1 MNRHLR
7 VVGAATLE
15 AASYEPIDLTEELPS
30 GTTVLEASA
39 GTGKTYT
46 IAGLVTRYVAEGRAR
61 IDQVLAVTFGVA
73 ATSELR
79 SRVRERLVAVRDA
92 LADPGA
98 TADHDD
104 PVVRHLGAGPD
115 EEVGARRE
123 RLAAALADFDAATVA
138 TVHEF
143 CQQVLTTLGVAADT
157 DPHVQ
162 LVESVDDVVDDV
174 VADLYLRHITS
185 VPEGEPALTLGLA
198 RQLAEVATSDRQ
210 AVLLPDLSEV
220 EPGTEAAL
228 RRRYA
233 DAVRAEVSRR
243 TRAARVLG
251 FDDLLVRVRDALAD
265 PVLGPVAQDRL
276 RSRFEVVLV
285 DEFQDTD
292 PVQWEVLRLAFHGH
306 RPLVL
311 IGDPKQ
317 AIYAFRGADVHAY
330 LAAAA
335 AADQRRTLDRNFR
348 SDPAVLQGLQRVF
361 RGAALGD
368 DAIVVREVEAGHAT
382 AAVQPAPE
390 APVRLR
396 LLGRE
401 GHPTNKSG
409 LLATPLARSL
419 VAADVAAEVVRT
431 LSAGLT
437 HTPRGGEPRP
447 LEARDVAVLVPTR
460 VTAELVR
467 DALRAV
473 GVASVF
479 TGTTSVFGSE
489 AAADWVTLLQGLDQP
504 HRAAMARRAAL
515 TVLMGREAVD
525 LDVAGD
531 AGDDDLSARLREWA
545 EVLADRGVAALFERV
560 GTDTDL
566 AARVLA
572 RTDGERV
579 LTDLR
584 HVVEVMHHHA
594 LREQLTLTGL
604 LGWLR
609 EEVER
614 ARSDH
619 DQDRARRLDTDAA
632 AVQIATVHTSKGL
645 EFPVVLVPF
654 GWDLIGASQRS
665 AFPRAHDPAGRR
677 TVHVGGPGSPGFDE
691 SQTAERADEAGEDLR
706 LLYVAATRAISR
718 LVLWWA
724 PTWNTRSS
732 PLHRILVADDP
743 AVPQPLDVSVPHDDD
758 PVRERFGAL
767 AGPGLAV
774 ELVEPD
780 AATSP
785 AAGSSGA
792 VKGALAARQLGRTL
806 DDSWR
811 RTSYSGLTRDAHEL
825 VGRVSSEHDVH
836 VVEDESTGADE
847 LADQPV
853 AEPSTADV
861 DDADAGLL
869 EIPSPMA
876 DLEGGAAFG
885 TLVHGVLERV
895 SFDPTDP
902 LGALA
907 RAAHEVLRWQRSS
920 VAADDLAA
928 ALLPSVT
935 TPWGPVSDGLALA
948 DLAPADQ
955 LTELEFELPLSGG
968 DLPTTRRVPVLGDV
982 VGLLRTHL
990 PVGDPVLPYA
1000 DLLDDPMLRDQPL
1013 RGYLTGS
1020 LDLVVRVGGLDAPR
1034 YVVVD
1039 HKTNRLGPPDEP
1051 LTAWHYRRSAL
1062 DDAVRQA
1069 HYPLQAM
1076 LYTVALHR
1084 FLRWRQP
1091 GYDPQTHLGGVAY
1104 LFLRGMLGPSVAPR
1118 PDGFVPGV
1126 WTWHPPAPLVLALS
1140 DLLAGGAR

>member
-1 MNRHLR
+1 MSRHLR
-7 VVGAATLE
+7 AVGSPTLE
-15 AASYEPIDLTEELPS
+15 AASYAPMRLTDELPS

-79 SRVRERLVAVRDA
+79 TRVRERMVAVRDA
-92 LADPGA
+92 LADPGG
-98 TADHDD
+98 TA
-104 PVVRHLGAGPD
+104 GAGD
-115 EEVGARRE
+115 EVVAHLRAGTDAEVLARRD
-123 RLAAALADFDAATVA
+123 RLATALADFDAATVA

-143 CQQVLTTLGVAADT
+143 CQQVLTGLGVAADT

-162 LVESVDDVVDDV
+162 LVESLDAVVDDV
-174 VADLYLRHITS
+174 VADLYLRHVTS
-185 VPEGEPALTLGLA
+185 VAEGEPALTLDLARGLA
-198 RQLAEVATSDRQ
+198 AVATADRQ
-210 AVLLPDLSEV
+210 AVLLPDPDEV
-220 EPGTEAAL
+220 DPRSDAAL

-233 DAVRAEVSRR
+233 GAVRAELARR
-243 TRAARVLG
+243 TRAARVVG

-265 PVLGPVAQDRL
+265 PVLGPVAQERL

-292 PVQWEVLRLAFHGH
+292 PVQWEVLQLAFHGH

-330 LAAAA
+330 LAAAS
-335 AADQRRTLDRNFR
+335 AADQRRTLDRSFR
-348 SDPAVLQGLQRVF
+348 SDPAVLDGLQRVF

-368 DAIVVREVEAGHAT
+368 AEIVVRPVEAGHDT
-382 AAVQPAPE
+382 AALQPAPP

-401 GHPTNKSG
+401 GQPTNQSG
-409 LLATPLARSL
+409 LLATGLARSL
-419 VAADVAAEVVRT
+419 VADDVAAEVVRT

-437 HTPRGGEPRP
+437 HTPRNGVARP

-467 DALRAV
+467 GALREV

-504 HRAAMARRAAL
+504 HRASMARRAAL
-515 TVLMGREAVD
+515 TVLVGRDATS
-525 LDVAGD
+525 LDAAGD
-531 AGDDDLSARLREWA
+531 EGDDELSARLREWA
-545 EVLADRGVAALFERV
+545 EVLADRGVAALYERI

-566 AARVLA
+566 AGRVLA

-584 HVVEVMHHHA
+584 HVVEVMHHHV

-609 EEVER
+609 EEVQR

-632 AVQIATVHTSKGL
+632 AVQVTTVHTSKGL

-654 GWDLIGASQRS
+654 GWDLIGAGQRS
-665 AFPRAHDPAGRR
+665 GFPRAHDPQGRR
-677 TVHVGGPGSPGFDE
+677 TVHVGGPGSPGFDA
-691 SQTAERADEAGEDLR
+691 SAAAERADEAGEDLR

-732 PLHRILVADDP
+732 ALHRLLAAADP
-743 AVPQPLDVSVPHDDD
+743 AAPQPLDVAVPPDDA
-758 PVRERFGAL
+758 PVHERFGAL
-767 AGPGLAV
+767 AGGGLAV
-774 ELVEPD
+774 EVVQ
-780 AATSP
+780 P
-785 AAGSSGA
+785 APVVPLGTGPSGRVA
-792 VKGALAARQLGRTL
+792 GALVARELGREL
-806 DDSWR
+806 DEAWR

-825 VGRVSSEHDVH
+825 VARVGSEHDVR
-836 VVEDESTGADE
+836 VVDDESISPDE
-847 LADQPV
+847 PDDLPV
-853 AEPSTADV
+853 AEPSPVEA
-861 DDADAGLL
+861 ADAALL

-885 TLVHGVLERV
+885 TLVHGVLEQVR
-895 SFDPTDP
+895 FDPADP
-902 LGALA
+902 LGALT
-907 RAAHEVLRWQRSS
+907 RAAHDVLRWQRSS
-920 VAADDLAA
+920 VPADVLAA

-948 DLAPADQ
+948 DLAADDQ
-955 LTELEFELPLSGG
+955 LTELEFELPLAGG
-968 DLPTTRRVPVLGDV
+968 DIPSAAAGPVLGDV
-982 VGLLRTHL
+982 VGLLRAHL
-990 PVGDPVLPYA
+990 PAGDPVLPYA
-1000 DLLDDPMLRDQPL
+1000 DLLDDPLLRDQPL

-1020 LDLVVRVGGLDAPR
+1020 LDLVVRVGGRAAPR

-1076 LYTVALHR
+1076 LYAVALHR
-1084 FLRWRQP
+1084 FLRWRQA
-1091 GYDPQTHLGGVAY
+1091 GYDPATHLGGVAY
-1104 LFLRGMLGPSVAPR
+1104 LFLRGMLGPSVPAR

-1126 WTWHPPAPLVLALS
+1126 WTWHPPASLVLALS
-1140 DLLAGGAR
+1140 DLLAAGAR

>member
-1 MNRHLR
+1 MSPHLHL
-7 VVGAATLE
+7 VGATTLE
-15 AASYEPIDLTEELPS
+15 AASYEPIDLTDELPS

-79 SRVRERLVAVRDA
+79 SRVRERMVTVRDA
-92 LADPGA
+92 LADPAAA
-98 TADHDD
+98 TDD
-104 PVVRHLGAGPD
+104 AVVAHLRTGTP
-115 EEVGARRE
+115 EEVAGRRE

-143 CQQVLTTLGVAADT
+143 CQQVLTGLGVAADT
-157 DPHVQ
+157 DPHVE
-162 LVESVDDVVDDV
+162 LVESVDHLVDDV
-174 VADLYLRHITS
+174 VADLYLRHVTS
-185 VPEGEPALTLGLA
+185 VAEGEPALSLALA
-198 RQLAEVATSDRQ
+198 RQLAAEVTSDRQ
-210 AVLLPDLSEV
+210 ALLLPDLDDLQ
-220 EPGTEAAL
+220 PGTEAAL

-233 DAVRAEVSRR
+233 EAVRTEVVRR
-243 TRAARVLG
+243 TRAARVVG

-265 PVLGPVAQDRL
+265 PVLGPVARERL

-335 AADQRRTLDRNFR
+335 AADQRRTLDRSFR
-348 SDPAVLQGLQRVF
+348 SDPALLQGLERVF

-368 DAIVVREVEAGHAT
+368 AGIVVRPVTAGHT
-382 AAVQPAPE
+382 EAAVQPAAE
-390 APVRLR
+390 TPVRLR

-401 GHPTNKSG
+401 GQPTNSSG

-437 HTPRGGEPRP
+437 RTPRGGAPRP

-460 VTAELVR
+460 VTAEIVR
-467 DALRAV
+467 TALGAV
-473 GVASVF
+473 GVSSVF

-489 AAADWVTLLQGLDQP
+489 AAADWLTLLQGLDQP
-504 HRAAMARRAAL
+504 HRAALTRRAAL
-515 TVLMGREAVD
+515 TVLVGRDATS
-525 LDVAGD
+525 LDAAGE
-531 AGDDDLSARLREWA
+531 AGDDELSAQLREWA
-545 EVLADRGVAALFERV
+545 EVLADRGVAALFERI
-560 GTDTDL
+560 GGDTDL
-566 AARVLA
+566 AGRVLA

-594 LREQLTLTGL
+594 LREQLPLTGL

-614 ARSDH
+614 ARADH

-632 AVQIATVHTSKGL
+632 AVQIATVHTSKGS

-654 GWDLIGASQRS
+654 GWDLIRAAQRS
-665 AFPRAHDPAGRR
+665 DFPRGHDAAGRR
-677 TVHVGGPGSPGFDE
+677 TVHVGGPGSAGFEQSRD
-691 SQTAERADEAGEDLR
+691 AERADEAGEMLR
-706 LLYVAATRAISR
+706 LLYVAATRAVSR

-732 PLHRILVADDP
+732 PLHRLLAADDP
-743 AVPQPLDVSVPHDDD
+743 TAPQPLDVGIPPGDE
-758 PVRERFGAL
+758 PVLERFGAL

-774 ELVEPD
+774 EAVVPTEVEPLPS
-780 AATSP
+780 AV
-785 AAGSSGA
+785 AAGLTGT
-792 VKGALAARQLGRTL
+792 LAARELGREL
-806 DDSWR
+806 DGSWR

-825 VGRVSSEHDVH
+825 VARVVSEHDVR
-836 VVEDESTGADE
+836 VVDDEATGADE
-847 LADQPV
+847 PDDQPV
-853 AEPSTADV
+853 AEPAAPV
-861 DDADAGLL
+861 DDADAALL
-869 EIPSPMA
+869 AIASPMA

-885 TLVHGVLERV
+885 TLVHGVLEQV
-895 SFDPTDP
+895 SFDPADP
-902 LGALA
+902 LGALT
-907 RAAHEVLRWQRSS
+907 RAAERVLRWQRSS
-920 VAADDLAA
+920 LTADDLAA

-948 DLAPADQ
+948 DLAPHDQ
-955 LTELEFELPLSGG
+955 LTELEFELPLAGG
-968 DLPTTRRVPVLGDV
+968 DRPAAGRVPVLGDA

-990 PVGDPVLPYA
+990 TGDDPVLPYA
-1000 DLLDDPMLRDQPL
+1000 DLLDDPLLREQPL

-1020 LDLVVRVGGLDAPR
+1020 LDLVVRVGGRGAPR

-1039 HKTNRLGPPDEP
+1039 HKTNRLAPPDEP

-1084 FLRWRQP
+1084 FLRWRQA
-1091 GYDPQTHLGGVAY
+1091 GYDPATHLGGVAY
-1104 LFLRGMLGPSVAPR
+1104 LFLRGMVGPSVPPR

-1126 WTWHPPAPLVLALS
+1126 WTWKPPAPLVLALS

>member
-1 MNRHLR
+1 MSGRLR
-7 VVGAATLE
+7 LVGAPTLE
-15 AASYEPIDLTEELPS
+15 SASYEPIDLAAELPS

-79 SRVRERLVAVRDA
+79 SRVRERLVEVRDA
-92 LADPGA
+92 LDHPAA
-98 TADHDD
+98 TGDHAD
-104 PVVRHLGAGPD
+104 PVVRHLGAAPAD
-115 EEVGARRE
+115 EVALRRT

-143 CQQVLTTLGVAADT
+143 CQQVLTGLGVAADT
-157 DPHVQ
+157 DPHVE
-162 LVESVDDVVDDV
+162 LVENLDHVVADV
-174 VADLYLRHITS
+174 VADLYLRHVTS
-185 VPEGEPALTLGLA
+185 VREGEPALSLPLA
-198 RQLAEVATSDRQ
+198 TRLATEVTSDRQ
-210 AVLLPDLSEV
+210 ALLLPSLD
-220 EPGTEAAL
+220 EPQVGAEAAL
-228 RRRYA
+228 RLRYA
-233 DAVRAEVSRR
+233 AAVRAEVASR
-243 TRAARVLG
+243 TRAARVVG

-265 PVLGPVAQDRL
+265 PVLGPVAQERL
-276 RSRFEVVLV
+276 RARFEVVLV

-330 LAAAA
+330 LAAAT
-335 AADQRRTLDRNFR
+335 AADNRRTLDRNFR
-348 SDPAVLQGLQRVF
+348 SDPAVLEGLERLF

-368 DAIVVREVEAGHAT
+368 EAIVVRPVAAGYEVP
-382 AAVQPAPE
+382 AVEPAPQ

-396 LLGRE
+396 VVGRE
-401 GHPTNKSG
+401 GHPTNRSG

-460 VTAELVR
+460 ATAELVR
-467 DALRAV
+467 TQLREV
-473 GVASVF
+473 GVSSVF

-504 HRAAMARRAAL
+504 HRAALARRAAL
-515 TVLMGREAVD
+515 TVLVGRDAAA
-525 LDVAGD
+525 LDA
-531 AGDDDLSARLREWA
+531 AGDDGDDELSAQLREWA
-545 EVLADRGVAALFERV
+545 EVLAERGVAALYERI
-560 GTDTDL
+560 GSDTDL
-566 AARVLA
+566 AGRVLA

-584 HVVEVMHHHA
+584 HVVEVLHQHA

-614 ARSDH
+614 ARADH

-654 GWDLIGASQRS
+654 GWDLIGAGQRS
-665 AFPRAHDPAGRR
+665 DFPRGHDADGRR
-677 TVHVGGPGSPGFDE
+677 TVHVGGPGSPGFDAARD
-691 SQTAERADEAGEDLR
+691 AERADEAGEDLR

-732 PLHRILVADDP
+732 PLHRLLAADDP
-743 AVPQPLDVSVPHDDD
+743 AAPQPLDVSIPPDDA
-758 PVRERFGAL
+758 PVLARFAAL

-774 ELVEPD
+774 EPVVPVEVDPLPAVTGAALSARLV
-780 AATSP
+780 
-785 AAGSSGA
+785 
-792 VKGALAARQLGRTL
+792 ARELGREL
-806 DDSWR
+806 DESWR

-825 VGRVSSEHDVH
+825 VAHVASEPDVRVVD
-836 VVEDESTGADE
+836 DETTGSDE
-847 LADQPV
+847 PGDQPV
-853 AEPSTADV
+853 AEPAAPV
-861 DDADAGLL
+861 DDADAALL
-869 EIPSPMA
+869 EIASPMA
-876 DLEGGAAFG
+876 GLEGGAAFG
-885 TLVHGVLERV
+885 TLVHGVLEQV
-895 SFDPTDP
+895 VLDPADP
-902 LGALA
+902 LGALT
-907 RAAHEVLRWQRSS
+907 RAAGSVLRWQRSS
-920 VAADDLAA
+920 VTADELAA

-935 TPWGPVSDGLALA
+935 TPWGPISDGLALA
-948 DLAPADQ
+948 DLAPHDQ

-968 DLPTTRRVPVLGDV
+968 DLPSAGTGPVLGDV

-990 PVGDPVLPYA
+990 DDGDPVLPYA
-1000 DLLDDPMLRDQPL
+1000 DLLDDPLLRDQPL

-1020 LDLVVRVGGLDAPR
+1020 LDLVVRVGGATAPR

-1039 HKTNRLGPPDEP
+1039 HKTNRLAPPDGP

-1084 FLRWRQP
+1084 FLRWRQA
-1091 GYDPQTHLGGVAY
+1091 GYDPGAHLGGVAY
-1104 LFLRGMLGPSVAPR
+1104 LFLRGMVGPSAPPR

-1126 WTWHPPAPLVLALS
+1126 WTWTPPAALVLALS

>member
-1 MNRHLR
+1 MTRHLR
-7 VVGAATLE
+7 AVGSATLE
-15 AASYEPIDLTEELPS
+15 AASYDPIDLTDELPA

-46 IAGLVTRYVAEGRAR
+46 IAGLVARYVAEGRAR

-79 SRVRERLVAVRDA
+79 TRVRERLVLVRDA
-92 LADPGA
+92 L
-98 TADHDD
+98 DD
-104 PVVRHLGAGPD
+104 LARPSDDDVVAHLRAGRA
-115 EEVGARRE
+115 EEVAARRD

-143 CQQVLTTLGVAADT
+143 CQQVLTGLGVAADT

-162 LVESVDDVVDDV
+162 LVESLDEVVDDV
-174 VADLYLRHITS
+174 VADLYLRHVTS
-185 VPEGEPALTLGLA
+185 VPEGEPALTLDLA
-198 RQLAEVATSDRQ
+198 RRLAEVATTDRQ
-210 AVLLPDLSEV
+210 ALLLPAPSDLV
-220 EPGTEAAL
+220 PGTEAAL

-233 DAVRAEVSRR
+233 EAVRAEVARR
-243 TRAARVLG
+243 TRAARVVG

-265 PVLGPVAQDRL
+265 PVLGPVARERL

-292 PVQWEVLRLAFHGH
+292 PVQWDVLRLAFHGH

-330 LAAAA
+330 LAAAT

-348 SDPAVLQGLQRVF
+348 SDPAVLRGLERVF

-368 DAIVVREVEAGHAT
+368 EAIVVRPVAAGHAS
-382 AAVQPAPE
+382 AAVEPALD

-467 DALRAV
+467 GALRAV
-473 GVASVF
+473 GVSSVF

-489 AAADWVTLLQGLDQP
+489 AASDWVTLLEGLDQP

-515 TVLMGREAVD
+515 TVLVGRDAVS
-525 LDVAGD
+525 LDAAGD
-531 AGDDDLSARLREWA
+531 AGDDELSGTLREWA
-545 EVLADRGVAALFERV
+545 EVLADRGVAALAERV
-560 GTDTDL
+560 GADTDL
-566 AARVLA
+566 AARVLR

-584 HVVEVMHHHA
+584 HVVEVMHHHV

-609 EEVER
+609 GEVER
-614 ARSDH
+614 ARTDH

-654 GWDLIGASQRS
+654 GWDLIGAGQRS
-665 AFPRAHDPAGRR
+665 GFPRAHDPAGRR

-691 SQTAERADEAGEDLR
+691 STTAERADEAGEDLR

-724 PTWNTRSS
+724 PTWNTRTS
-732 PLHRILVADDP
+732 PLHRLLVAQDP
-743 AVPQPLDVSVPHDDD
+743 ALPQPLDVTVPHDDA

-767 AGPGLAV
+767 AGDGLAV
-774 ELVEPD
+774 EVVDPAPGPRFEPD
-780 AATSP
+780 AADAT
-785 AAGSSGA
+785 A
-792 VKGALAARQLGRTL
+792 GALGVRVLGREL
-806 DDSWR
+806 DESWR

-825 VGRVSSEHDVH
+825 VARVASEHDVR
-836 VVEDESTGADE
+836 VTDDEPTGSDE
-847 LADQPV
+847 VDDLPV
-853 AEPSTADV
+853 QEPAAEV
-861 DDADAGLL
+861 DDADTALL
-869 EIPSPMA
+869 DIPSPMA

-885 TLVHGVLERV
+885 TLVHGVLEQV
-895 SFDPTDP
+895 VLDAADP
-902 LGALA
+902 LGELV
-907 RAAHEVLRWQRSS
+907 RASEQVLRWQRSS
-920 VAADDLAA
+920 VTADELAA

-948 DLAPADQ
+948 DLAPHDQ
-955 LTELEFELPLSGG
+955 LTELEFELPLAGG
-968 DLPTTRRVPVLGDV
+968 DLPSPATGPVLGDV

-990 PVGDPVLPYA
+990 AEGDPVLPYA
-1000 DLLDDPMLRDQPL
+1000 DLLDDPLLRDQPL

-1020 LDLVVRVGGLDAPR
+1020 LDLVVRVGGREAPR

-1039 HKTNRLGPPDEP
+1039 HKTNRLAPPDEP

-1084 FLRWRQP
+1084 FLRWRQN
-1091 GYDPQTHLGGVAY
+1091 GYDPAQHLGGVAY
-1104 LFLRGMLGPSVAPR
+1104 LFLRGMVGPSLPPR

-1126 WTWHPPAPLVLALS
+1126 WTWTPPAPLVLALS